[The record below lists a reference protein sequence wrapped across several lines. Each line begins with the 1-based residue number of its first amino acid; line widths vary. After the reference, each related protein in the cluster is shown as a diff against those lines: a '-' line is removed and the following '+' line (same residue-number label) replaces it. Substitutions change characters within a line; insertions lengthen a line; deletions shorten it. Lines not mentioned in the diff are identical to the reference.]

1 MFTSGDPRRS
11 RLIVDNQSSR
21 DDDIV
26 LLRALNW
33 NATAGRVYRVEVPS
47 LASEADR
54 EQQFE
59 PRTHVDSAAELRCCD
74 ASMYLRV
81 SSSVLQYATSFVKSV
96 SEAAG

>member
-33 NATAGRVYRVEVPS
+33 NAEAGRV
-47 LASEADR
+47 
-54 EQQFE
+54 
-59 PRTHVDSAAELRCCD
+59 
-74 ASMYLRV
+74 
-81 SSSVLQYATSFVKSV
+81 
-96 SEAAG
+96 